1 MFFIFKLNTEEVA
14 IRLRQARDSKNLST
28 AEVAKN
34 TGLSSGNISSWENGK
49 FLPSA
54 TALALLS
61 EQYGVAIDWILKGVE
76 SKSGEP
82 PQTQK
87 VEAIFDPDLKDM
99 MDVLKALMESGDA
112 DLRGWA
118 KIQFKNAFKEHCATL
133 DQKKLHA

>member
-1 MFFIFKLNTEEVA
+1 MQLDQETQEIVD
-14 IRLRQARDSKNLST
+14 RLKELR
-28 AEVAKN
+28 AK
-34 TGLSSGNISSWENGK
+34 TGLSQAKYAQLIGVSSGNISNWESGS
-49 FLPSA
+49 LPG
-54 TALALLS
+54 ALALKKIAQKTMCS
-61 EQYGVAIDWILKGVE
+61 VDWILTGVE
-76 SKSGEP
+76 PE